1 MKGQKAMNIKNK
13 GPKEIIERFTISMS
27 KDLLDEL
34 LKITGER
41 KKSKAINIVCRE
53 FVRIKQKEN
62 LLSLKGSILLESKNH
77 D

>member
-1 MKGQKAMNIKNK
+1 MKGQKAANIKNR
-13 GPKEIIERFTISMS
+13 GSKEIIERFTISMS

-53 FVRIKQKEN
+53 FVRIKRKEN
-62 LLSLKGSILLESKNH
+62 LLSLRGIVPLESKNH